1 MFIIRSIRSRLP
13 NVRGKVREV
22 EIGMKEATRAA
33 HTHLNDGCGRRRASA
48 HCTEPARGRRKII
61 VTKLARNFMRV
72 DWQRAI

>member
-33 HTHLNDGCGRRRASA
+33 HTHLNDGCGRRL
-48 HCTEPARGRRKII
+48 I
-61 VTKLARNFMRV
+61 VPNQLVDAGKL
-72 DWQRAI
+72 